1 MRRQMLLTVALTL
14 SATGT
19 ASADMGPPPGF
30 SRVPRDLVLE
40 VESEFPGYRFWL
52 VLHSRVEPLD
62 LAPDR
67 SFRVGGEGRGGS
79 HRLAHIV
86 AAPVGMVEGMGEG
99 KFHEAFLAGK
109 LPPGVFRSD
118 EIIDFSARVPFYD
131 SRERVIDR
139 YGVEF
144 EPGQPVRLWGRTRA
158 TRG

>member
-14 SATGT
+14 SVAGT
-19 ASADMGPPPGF
+19 VFADMGPLPGF

-52 VLHSRVEPLD
+52 VSHSRVEPLD
-62 LAPDR
+62 LAH
-67 SFRVGGEGRGGS
+67 V
-79 HRLAHIV
+79 A

-118 EIIDFSARVPFYD
+118 EIIDFSARVSFYD